1 MNGKADIVI
10 MNNVFQFFNEL
21 PVQQEI
27 WKFIQRET
35 SKRSGLLLVT
45 LPSLQEQLKE
55 AGLPATKMMRGWVK
69 EIKLDYESGWFQT
82 ELNDDEVDEI
92 RAVHLYRVL

>member
-1 MNGKADIVI
+1 

-55 AGLPATKMMRGWVK
+55 AGLPATKMMHGWVK